1 MPAFQIFHGGN
12 STFFSSTCLIKPNFS
27 VSLLQQYSTTV
38 SLDTRDLFGFINGAI
53 RKFVIPLYYCML
65 IRPTGLALVSMLFWI
80 LPKAAGLRRLISIET
95 KEH

>member
-1 MPAFQIFHGGN
+1 MPAVQIFHGGN

-53 RKFVIPLYYCML
+53 RKLYVNKTDWPRFGLNVILNFAQ
-65 IRPTGLALVSMLFWI
+65 GSGA
-80 LPKAAGLRRLISIET
+80 
-95 KEH
+95 